1 MSQLVSE
8 SVSQSVSDKHNQWS
22 DSGPIKIIILNT
34 AAEHWRRSN
43 GVDVDNYVDVNLV
56 LLLQQQSNKS
66 GGRPSLWK
74 SVSSPRPI
82 EEEDDR

>member
-1 MSQLVSE
+1 MIFSRGYFEVD
-8 SVSQSVSDKHNQWS
+8 VDV
-22 DSGPIKIIILNT
+22 I
-34 AAEHWRRSN
+34 
-43 GVDVDNYVDVNLV
+43 VDVDNYVDVDLV
-56 LLLQQQSNKS
+56 LMLQQQSTKS

>member
-1 MSQLVSE
+1 M
-8 SVSQSVSDKHNQWS
+8 
-22 DSGPIKIIILNT
+22 IIFSRGYFEVDVDVN
-34 AAEHWRRSN
+34 
-43 GVDVDNYVDVNLV
+43 VDVDNYVDVDLV
-56 LLLQQQSNKS
+56 LFLQQQANKS